1 MGTRADFYV
10 GNDPATMEWIGSI
23 AYDGY
28 CIHDARQWWDDNPKK
43 IASSTTEQDF
53 RAYVRLL
60 LLDDP
65 KYHGTFPEQG
75 WPWPWKDSRT
85 TDYAYCFV
93 DGKVLCYM
101 FGHGPADI
109 GKSFCNSYGDFRP
122 GLRRKADFP
131 DMTARQKVTLGRRSG
146 VLFLSGD

>member
-10 GNDPATMEWIGSI
+10 GNDPATMEWIGSM

-28 CIHDARQWWDDNPKK
+28 ALHDDYPSNDTLDEPIAKATTGKAYRKAVQQMLKK
-43 IASSTTEQDF
+43 INHA
-53 RAYVRLL
+53 
-60 LLDDP
+60 
-65 KYHGTFPEQG
+65 TFPKDG
-75 WPWPWKDSRT
+75 WPWPWEDSRT

-109 GKSFCNSYGDFRP
+109 GKPFCNNDGDFLP

-131 DMTARQKVTLGRRSG
+131 DMTARQNVTLGKRSG
-146 VLFLSGD
+146 LMFLSAG